1 MIIEAFDDMIKK
13 CAITPNEHVF
23 LVKQEHKHSFKDLT
37 TCLGCGQLFVQCIF
51 TVTKFLKYRASQSR
65 TVHAFQNTKV
75 FVY

>member
-1 MIIEAFDDMIKK
+1 MIIEAFDDMTQK

-23 LVKQEHKHSFKDLT
+23 LVKQEHKHSHQIIT

-51 TVTKFLKYRASQSR
+51 TVTNFLKYRASQSR
-65 TVHAFQNTKV
+65 TVYAFRNTKE

>member
-37 TCLGCGQLFVQCIF
+37 TCLGCGYCLFNVSSPLPNF
-51 TVTKFLKYRASQSR
+51 
-65 TVHAFQNTKV
+65 
-75 FVY
+75 